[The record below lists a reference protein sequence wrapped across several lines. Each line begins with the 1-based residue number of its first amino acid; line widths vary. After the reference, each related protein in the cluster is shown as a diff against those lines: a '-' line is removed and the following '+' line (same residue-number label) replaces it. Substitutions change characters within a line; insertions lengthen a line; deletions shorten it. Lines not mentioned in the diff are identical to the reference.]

1 MKICKLAPSEH
12 KRGRWLVHL
21 EDGSLLRVGEREVA
35 SFGLYTE
42 MELTEQT
49 LEALRQAAA
58 AGEAMSH
65 ALRLISMRPLS
76 RRELVQKLSLT
87 SEPQHA
93 QAAADRLE
101 ELGYIN
107 DEAYA
112 RMVAERYTGKG
123 YGERRLR
130 EELYRRGVPREYW
143 DEALAAAAAP
153 EEAIDRFLK
162 KKLAGQTLDDKARKR
177 AADALARRGYRWD
190 DIKAGLRRFGADVTE
205 E

>member
-1 MKICKLAPSEH
+1 
-12 KRGRWLVHL
+12 L

>member
-21 EDGSLLRVGEREVA
+21 EDGGLLRVGENEVA

-42 MELTEQT
+42 MELTEET
-49 LEALRQAAA
+49 LEALRQAAE
-58 AGEAMSH
+58 AGEAISR
-65 ALRLISMRPLS
+65 ALGLISIRPLS
-76 RRELVQKLSLT
+76 RKELVQKLSQKA
-87 SEPQHA
+87 EPRYA
-93 QAAADRLE
+93 EAAADRLE

-112 RMVAERYTGKG
+112 RTVVERYTGKG

-130 EELYRRGVPREYW
+130 EELYHRGVPREYW
-143 DEALAAAAAP
+143 DEALTAAAGP
-153 EEAIDRFLK
+153 EEAIDRFLE
-162 KKLAGQTLDDKARKR
+162 KKLAGQTMDDKVRKR

-190 DIKAGLRRFGADVTE
+190 DIKAGLRRFGADVAE
-205 E
+205 D